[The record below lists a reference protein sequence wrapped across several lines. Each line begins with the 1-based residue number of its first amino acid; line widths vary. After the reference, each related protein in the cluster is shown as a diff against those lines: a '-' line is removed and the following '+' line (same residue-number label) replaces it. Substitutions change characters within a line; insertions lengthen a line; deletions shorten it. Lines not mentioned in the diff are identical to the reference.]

1 MYFLI
6 YKPLLEINT
15 TNSHLFPPRPPST
28 EASVVVHSAPSAAP
42 SEMATMVATTGVE
55 DGDSGGDSGGDGDGG
70 SRCSRGGEDAT
81 REDGGCQVNEDE
93 DEVSRFVLTG
103 NGTTTTEGATRR
115 SSVSGDEPLEARTG
129 RANQRYNAA
138 NQRLVA
144 GCICYRRRI
153 SASTSASASASTQ
166 TDVDVS
172 AGGDVGTGESSNGD
186 EQRCDYEVL
195 MLNSK
200 KGPRGVDD
208 GRDLIFPKGGWET
221 DETSAEAAARE
232 SMEEGGVRGR
242 VSTLQNTY
250 EFVSRSRVRAGH
262 DGDEAKCVAH
272 VFTMEVEEELER
284 WPEERVRTRHWL
296 TPAEAW
302 CRCKHDWMRDAL
314 KAWTSTL
321 KG

>member
-1 MYFLI
+1 
-6 YKPLLEINT
+6 
-15 TNSHLFPPRPPST
+15 
-28 EASVVVHSAPSAAP
+28 
-42 SEMATMVATTGVE
+42 MATMVATTDVE
-55 DGDSGGDSGGDGDGG
+55 EGDGGGDGGGDGDGG
-70 SRCSRGGEDAT
+70 SRVSRGGEDAT
-81 REDGGCQVNEDE
+81 KKDGRCRGNEDE
-93 DEVSRFVLTG
+93 DEVSGFVVSG
-103 NGTTTTEGATRR
+103 DGTTTTTKMNGETRR
-115 SSVSGDEPLEARTG
+115 SSASGDEPLEARTG

-153 SASTSASASASTQ
+153 SASASESASASASTQ
-166 TDVDVS
+166 TDVYVS
-172 AGGDVGTGESSNGD
+172 TRETGPGENSNGD
-186 EQRCDYEVL
+186 EHRCDYEVL

-200 KGPRGVDD
+200 KGPRGADD

-242 VSTLQNTY
+242 ISTLQNTY

-314 KAWTSTL
+314 KAWMSTL
-321 KG
+321 EG

>member
-1 MYFLI
+1 MLYFLI

-55 DGDSGGDSGGDGDGG
+55 DGDSGGDGDGG

-153 SASTSASASASTQ
+153 SASTSASASTQ